1 VIESMSTKTNAL
13 EIVETAI
20 DDTVARWMD
29 LKITP
34 EDESEYGIQAD
45 LPYLKGFACHCKLGA
60 DTGKDWPP
68 HTNSFV

>member
-1 VIESMSTKTNAL
+1 MSTKTNAL

-20 DDTVARWMD
+20 DDAVARWMD

-60 DTGKDWPP
+60 DTGKGWPP